1 VDVNKPFLVH
11 QRNNTIAMPKTTDTV
26 KPEFS
31 IELAQT
37 LFDSEDAFPVDL
49 DDAWVWLGYA
59 EKRNALRKLTSHFEE
74 KIDYLDLA
82 RSGESLETEGFGN
95 IKGSTPDKYSLTVEC
110 FKHIAM
116 LAETAQGREVR
127 KYFIECEK
135 VAKLSGVKVAI
146 LEATIADLQKQL
158 AEALNAPKAST
169 RNQQIV
175 ERPDPAKY
183 IQALRCE
190 AARIWAVRGLY
201 DAEGARAEMVSLDR
215 AADAYLA
222 SWGTLNTSPSADID
236 LSSVLTAAT
245 FLRKPIHAPRH
256 LPENLKISSL
266 KLIPRMRDGKLTHS
280 FSQIDARNIFVA
292 LKECMKGFD
301 ELYLHGGELVGCI
314 FTQDVIDQIN
324 SEKFTINC
332 FIGRNIKAIG
342 YEKTELKKYNVGD
355 SRYLDQATFVLYSKI
370 GGAV

>member
-1 VDVNKPFLVH
+1 M
-11 QRNNTIAMPKTTDTV
+11 TTKTSNA

-31 IELAQT
+31 IELAQA
-37 LFDSEDAFPVDL
+37 LFDSEDAFPVDF
-49 DDAWVWLGYA
+49 DDAWVWLGYST
-59 EKRNALRKLTSHFEE
+59 KSNALRKLKSQFDEDV
-74 KIDYLDLA
+74 DYTLI
-82 RSGESLETEGFGN
+82 RSDESLSAGF
-95 IKGSTPDKYSLTVEC
+95 SEPDKYSLTVEC
-110 FKHIAM
+110 FKHLAM
-116 LAETAQGREVR
+116 LAETTQGREVR

-135 VAKLSGVKVAI
+135 VAKLSGVKAAI
-146 LEATIADLQKQL
+146 SEATIADLQKQL
-158 AEALNAPKAST
+158 AEALKAPKTST
-169 RNQQIV
+169 RTQQIV

-201 DAEGARAEMVSLDR
+201 DAEGARAEMVSIDR

-222 SWGTLNTSPSADID
+222 SWGTLNTSTSDDIN

-292 LKECMKGFD
+292 LKESMKGFD

-314 FTQDVIDQIN
+314 FKQDVIDQIN
-324 SEKFTINC
+324 AEKFTINC